1 MAESKNLRIEMVRRS
16 FDSLTLTQDNQK
28 TKKEVINLDEYLVP
42 TAFGEDEFIEKKSR
56 FIGRCWPVETEEE
69 ALEKIAA
76 MKKQHYDA
84 THNCWA
90 YIIKD
95 GGMRFSDDGEPGGTA
110 GNPMMQVLQ
119 REQIYNVVCVVT
131 RYFGGVLLGAGGLV
145 RAYTK
150 GAKIAVDAAGK
161 SMKRVWSVL
170 YVPCPYTFYERVKLE
185 AAAFGGVIRD
195 TQFGAEVELEILVAL
210 PQRDAF
216 IDRLTDMTSGN
227 VEAMETG
234 QEYRAFPVEEEKV

>member
-1 MAESKNLRIEMVRRS
+1 M
-16 FDSLTLTQDNQK
+16 
-28 TKKEVINLDEYLVP
+28 DEYLVP
-42 TAFGEDEFIEKKSR
+42 TGYGEDEFIEKKSR
-56 FIGRCWPVETEEE
+56 FIGRVWCVETEEE
-69 ALEKIAA
+69 ALERIQE
-76 MKKQHYDA
+76 MKKQHNDA

-90 YIIKD
+90 YVIRD
-95 GGMRFSDDGEPGGTA
+95 GAARFSDDGEPGGTA

-119 REQIYNVVCVVT
+119 REQLYNVVCVVT

-185 AAAFGGVIRD
+185 IAAFDGVLRD
-195 TQFGAEVELEILVAL
+195 TQFGAEVELEILIAEEKTQAFLDAL
-210 PQRDAF
+210 TE
-216 IDRLTDMTSGN
+216 LTAGT
-227 VEAMETG
+227 VEGMETG
-234 QEYRAFPVEEEKV
+234 KEYRAFPVTGEAT